1 MPVTL
6 SSLIEQTKEDETL
19 LPEILSSFSCSK
31 DADIESF
38 LYNRAVQFDNLS
50 KARTY
55 LICDEDQILSDG
67 FSLDRL
73 VIYGYISI
81 APKILSVPPETST
94 NKRKKLDGLSAK
106 IHGKPISDFP
116 CYLIGQLAKNSN
128 IENNPLSGKELLQFS
143 YDIIQAAA
151 DAVGGRYMMIECH
164 DNDKLIK
171 FYTDNKFDEISRM
184 SDGETLLVQM
194 IRQIY

>member
-1 MPVTL
+1 MPVAL

-19 LPEILSSFSCSK
+19 LSEILSSFSCSK
-31 DADIESF
+31 DKDIERF
-38 LYNRAVQFDNLS
+38 LYNRAVQFDGLS

-55 LICDEDQILSDG
+55 LICDEEQILSDG
-67 FSLDRL
+67 FSLDQL

-116 CYLIGQLAKNSN
+116 CYLIG
-128 IENNPLSGKELLQFS
+128 
-143 YDIIQAAA
+143 
-151 DAVGGRYMMIECH
+151 
-164 DNDKLIK
+164 
-171 FYTDNKFDEISRM
+171 
-184 SDGETLLVQM
+184 
-194 IRQIY
+194 